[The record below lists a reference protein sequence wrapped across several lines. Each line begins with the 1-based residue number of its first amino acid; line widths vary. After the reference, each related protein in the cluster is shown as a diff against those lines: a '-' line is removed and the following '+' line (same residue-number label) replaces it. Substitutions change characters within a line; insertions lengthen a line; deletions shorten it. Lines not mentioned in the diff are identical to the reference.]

1 MSLYWGRLGEES
13 LLYSFDYQEISNAA
27 YAVSSYVGVDWQKR
41 HRSKAFIM
49 YHQEIVDA
57 VSSGCWGRLRQKLF
71 CSFHHHQETADTVS
85 SCYAGVDWDGS
96 CSVAFIAVRKLL
108 TLC

>member
-13 LLYSFDYQEISNAA
+13 LLCSFDYHQEISNAA
-27 YAVSSYVGVDWQKR
+27 YAVSSYVGVDWHKR

-49 YHQEIVDA
+49 CHQEIVDA
-57 VSSGCWGRLRQKLF
+57 VSSGYV
-71 CSFHHHQETADTVS
+71 A
-85 SCYAGVDWDGS
+85 VDWDAS
-96 CSVAFIAVRKLL
+96 CSTAFIVLRKLL